1 MPARKL
7 FLAASLLVGV
17 LLVPGVAPAQIAL
30 GADLRIDLSDAPD
43 PATVGASVTYTVTVE
58 NFGPE
63 DATNVEVENIL
74 PQGASFVS
82 ATPSQGSCTQILPVV
97 ACGLGTI
104 ANQASTSVAIAVT
117 PDSAGT
123 LNDIAAVESANLDL
137 NPLNNLVSETTTVGG
152 GAGPGTD
159 LAIQKA
165 DAPDPVLPGA
175 DLTYVVTVANAG
187 ANPASDVVLTDVLP
201 LAASVV
207 SVSASTGSCTGP
219 VAVLLTCELGSLG
232 AGSSAT
238 VMVVTRTA
246 TEGTFANTAA
256 VASATEDTNLTNNL
270 AIESSTISASAGGG
284 GGSGSGGSGGGSGG
298 GAGGGGQGLAACTI
312 RGTSLNDKLTGTRG
326 DDIICGM
333 EGDDV
338 IKGMGGKDVLIGGPG
353 KDRGNGGKDSDT
365 IKGQSGKDRLRGAQ
379 KNDRLA
385 GGNQRDSLNGGPG
398 KDRLNGGKG
407 KDSCKEGKGDKA
419 RGCP

>member
-1 MPARKL
+1 MSARKL

-43 PATVGASVTYTVTVE
+43 PATVGSPVTYTVTVE
-58 NFGPE
+58 NEGPE
-63 DATNVEVENIL
+63 DATNVEVENVL
-74 PQGASFVS
+74 PQSASFVS
-82 ATPSQGSCTQILPVV
+82 ATPSQGSCTQVVPVV

-104 ANQASTSVAIAVT
+104 VNQASASVDIVVT
-117 PDSAGT
+117 PSSAGT
-123 LNDIAAVESANLDL
+123 LNDIAAVESSNLDL
-137 NPLNNLVSETTTVGG
+137 NPLNNLVSETTTVAGG
-152 GAGPGTD
+152 TGPGTD

-175 DLTYVVTVANAG
+175 DLTYVVTVANVGPNA
-187 ANPASDVVLTDVLP
+187 ASDVVLTDVLP
-201 LAASVV
+201 LTASVV

-219 VAVLLTCELGSLG
+219 IAVVLTCELGSLG
-232 AGSSAT
+232 PGNSAT
-238 VMVVTRTA
+238 VIVVTNSS
-246 TEGTFANTAA
+246 TEGSVTNSAS
-256 VASATEDTNLTNNL
+256 VAGSTEDTNLANNL
-270 AIESSTISASAGGG
+270 AIEHSTISATAGGGGGGATGGG
-284 GGSGSGGSGGGSGG
+284 GGSG
-298 GAGGGGQGLAACTI
+298 AGGGQGLAACTI
-312 RGTSLNDKLTGTRG
+312 RGTALNDKLTGTRG

-353 KDRGNGGKDSDT
+353 KDRGHGGKDNDI

-385 GGNQRDSLNGGPG
+385 GGDQGDRLNGGPG

-407 KDSCKEGKGDKA
+407 KDRCKQGKGDKA